1 MINDKARKN
10 KVLVS
15 LKWVGD
21 AMGQSPGTMLNHQD
35 RAANGKNVIVL
46 TKYSIYIYLYTHD
59 YGTGRKMSHPQYGL
73 KWVGL
78 KLQPSPNLV
87 VVHGMLF
94 TYHIRWSIYPFRD
107 HCPMN
112 TSHPWKFANIC
123 QHLPASTGSSGLW
136 HVATHHQVIPVLALP
151 QLRRRH
157 ARQSRALRGVAQVRW
172 CCWVLL
178 SEVNDI
184 CSQKGENFATS

>member
-1 MINDKARKN
+1 
-10 KVLVS
+10 
-15 LKWVGD
+15 
-21 AMGQSPGTMLNHQD
+21 MGGIET
-35 RAANGKNVIVL
+35 AAIPKF
-46 TKYSIYIYLYTHD
+46 
-59 YGTGRKMSHPQYGL
+59 
-73 KWVGL
+73 
-78 KLQPSPNLV
+78 V

-172 CCWVLL
+172 CAPCWVLL

-184 CSQKGENFATS
+184 CSVQQIVANWSHFLIFFVGGYVLIKIIQERYYIRLRWWVKFESYNLAHYVWPWGQ